1 MYLFKDFSTNISGN
15 GVDLVQHIY
24 NLSTKGEAA
33 HLIVEDYNNWLI
45 NNKNDIPLREF
56 KVHQKYRV
64 VDFTT
69 RVWNTDDQKYWSKYS
84 IGSSLLEKYNIA
96 PLVNY
101 KFEKVNPEG
110 ETISKIISGPR
121 LYGYF
126 KKDGLLYKIYQ
137 PMIKDLKFIK
147 IQSYIQGSEQLT
159 YSQIGRAH
167 V

>member
-1 MYLFKDFSTNISGN
+1 MLSTKNVITSLVDIPREWVFEFYLKLGEKLTGQDIKIKSIFNKVDKNPSMFIYYNKRYKVYLFKDFSTNISGN
-15 GVDLVQHIY
+15 GVDLVQNIY

-84 IGSSLLEKYNIA
+84 IGSSLLENI
-96 PLVNY
+96 
-101 KFEKVNPEG
+101 
-110 ETISKIISGPR
+110 I
-121 LYGYF
+121 
-126 KKDGLLYKIYQ
+126 LL
-137 PMIKDLKFIK
+137 
-147 IQSYIQGSEQLT
+147 
-159 YSQIGRAH
+159 H
-167 V
+167 W